1 MNMKGLAVA
10 LCFSMGL
17 VWTAGAGVATA
28 SAQKSLYERLGGQEA
43 IVAVVEDF
51 VGNVAADK
59 RINHFFSNAD
69 PKRVKAKLVEQICA
83 GTGGPCKYTGRD
95 MKSVH
100 KGMGISEDDW
110 KAMVQDLNKSLRK
123 FKVPKQ
129 EQGEL
134 MAVIAPTKK
143 DIVEK

>member
-1 MNMKGLAVA
+1 
-10 LCFSMGL
+10 
-17 VWTAGAGVATA
+17 
-28 SAQKSLYERLGGQEA
+28 
-43 IVAVVEDF
+43 
-51 VGNVAADK
+51 
-59 RINHFFSNAD
+59 
-69 PKRVKAKLVEQICA
+69 
-83 GTGGPCKYTGRD
+83 

-129 EQGEL
+129 EQSEL